1 MHGGLGSFGKD
12 DFNVG
17 TRHAGLRLNCLPYV
31 PGNRRGSAVG
41 PVQLPLQRSWGLPQ
55 HPPLGSEPLSLQLR
69 RTVGLTGPSALSK
82 QLPGKAAS

>member
-17 TRHAGLRLNCLPYV
+17 TRHAGLRLNCLHYV

-41 PVQLPLQRSWGLPQ
+41 LSPT
-55 HPPLGSEPLSLQLR
+55 PPPAVLGSPP
-69 RTVGLTGPSALSK
+69 TPSAGL
-82 QLPGKAAS
+82 